1 MQKRKELM
9 LMVLKKIKRIDEKEV
24 IIKSQQRF
32 KSKRYNVFTEEI
44 NKIVLSSN
52 DDKKIQS
59 IDSIETCSHGMSK
72 DLIWTREKFKRTNI
86 IRKYK
91 NV

>member
-1 MQKRKELM
+1 MQKRIELT

-24 IIKSQQRF
+24 IKSQQRF
-32 KSKRYNVFTEEI
+32 KSKMYNVFTEEI

-52 DDKKIQS
+52 YDKKIQS
-59 IDSIETCSHGMSK
+59 IDSIETYSHRMSK
-72 DLIWTREKFKRTNI
+72 DLIWTRKKFKRTNI

>member
-1 MQKRKELM
+1 MQKRKELT
-9 LMVLKKIKRIDEKEV
+9 LMVLKKIKTIDEKEV

-52 DDKKIQS
+52 DDKKNTIN
-59 IDSIETCSHGMSK
+59 
-72 DLIWTREKFKRTNI
+72 RF
-86 IRKYK
+86 Y
-91 NV
+91 

>member
-1 MQKRKELM
+1 
-9 LMVLKKIKRIDEKEV
+9 MVLKKIKRIDEKEV

-44 NKIVLSSN
+44 SKIVLSSN
-52 DDKKIQS
+52 DDKKILS
-59 IDSIETCSHGMSK
+59 IDSIETNSHGMSK
-72 DLIWTREKFKRTNI
+72 DLIWTRENFKRTNI

>member
-1 MQKRKELM
+1 
-9 LMVLKKIKRIDEKEV
+9 MVLKKIKRIDEKEV
-24 IIKSQQRF
+24 IKSQQRF
-32 KSKRYNVFTEEI
+32 KSKMYNVFTEEI

-52 DDKKIQS
+52 YDKKIQS
-59 IDSIETCSHGMSK
+59 IDSIETYSHGMSK

>member
-9 LMVLKKIKRIDEKEV
+9 LMVLKKIKTIDEKEV

-52 DDKKIQS
+52 DD
-59 IDSIETCSHGMSK
+59 
-72 DLIWTREKFKRTNI
+72 
-86 IRKYK
+86 
-91 NV
+91 